1 MIGLNVCLYNHSVN
15 LNNHVLVLKDML
27 NNKIKRGYKDLE
39 TIFHSDQGS
48 IYTSISFNDFYV
60 NHNIIRSISFAGTPT
75 DNRAIK
81 SKNGWLKAEM
91 KLDFNKDDFNTVDEY
106 INFIIY
112 DYNYLRPA
120 YKPKYKTLVQFR
132 SEQGFI

>member
-27 NNKIKRGYKDLE
+27 SNKIKRGYKDLE

-75 DNRAIK
+75 DNLAIK
-81 SKNGWLKAEM
+81 SKNG
-91 KLDFNKDDFNTVDEY
+91 
-106 INFIIY
+106 
-112 DYNYLRPA
+112 
-120 YKPKYKTLVQFR
+120 
-132 SEQGFI
+132 